1 LYRITQTN
9 KIFLAPILLLKN
21 KKLNFELKENSVLL
35 NFNFDALNNK
45 EILFLDIK
53 RVHLDIV
60 RLAPLYRTIL
70 ILSFFC
76 ITVFGFLLIHADWF
90 FTICFS
96 LMGIV
101 IIIKEDFMIYSL
113 EIQLLNGETLKNKI
127 PNKVRRQVIDSI
139 FEIRKQIF
147 ISRIEIDIDFK
158 AI

>member
-1 LYRITQTN
+1 MYKITQTN
-9 KIFLAPILLLKN
+9 KKNLAQILLLKN
-21 KKLNFELKENSVLL
+21 NKLNFELKENSVLL

-53 RVHLDIV
+53 RVHLETV

-76 ITVFGFLLIHADWF
+76 ITVFGFLLIHTDWF
-90 FTICFS
+90 LTLCFS
-96 LMGIV
+96 LIGIV
-101 IIIKEDFMIYSL
+101 TIIKEDFMIYSL
-113 EIQLLNGETLKNKI
+113 EIQLVNGETLINKI
-127 PNKVRRQVIDSI
+127 PNKLRRQVINSI

-147 ISRIEIDIDFK
+147 ISRIKSDISFK

>member
-1 LYRITQTN
+1 
-9 KIFLAPILLLKN
+9 
-21 KKLNFELKENSVLL
+21 
-35 NFNFDALNNK
+35 
-45 EILFLDIK
+45 
-53 RVHLDIV
+53 
-60 RLAPLYRTIL
+60 
-70 ILSFFC
+70 
-76 ITVFGFLLIHADWF
+76 
-90 FTICFS
+90 
-96 LMGIV
+96 MGIV